1 MLNNL
6 RNVLELEQSLSQMLP
21 TLLISLISVSL
32 DRCLHILYSAS
43 WIFHTFYP
51 TFLYFA
57 FCKGAKKS
65 VCV

>member
-32 DRCLHILYSAS
+32 DRCLHIL
-43 WIFHTFYP
+43 
-51 TFLYFA
+51 
-57 FCKGAKKS
+57 
-65 VCV
+65 